1 MIDDGPTV
9 QPSGDYVTSS
19 TLGSVPAVPV
29 REGAALL
36 WVPAGVDPS
45 ALQKQGWNVHS
56 FRDLRD
62 RYITPARSRG
72 TARTSLD
79 NPAKPLL
86 DLLGSTKAFA
96 VVGVSL
102 RTAADL
108 RDLYGFVIE
117 PAYRRELKL
126 LVSSDRDL
134 DELDPQV
141 FVDPV
146 GYGWTL
152 ERLRHI
158 ANRFRLGPSPDG
170 LPPMTPIEALLH
182 QAMRKLGLTPRAQ
195 YGIGPYRADFA
206 FPDWRL
212 IVECDGRQWHDPE
225 RDRRRDIA
233 LRREGWEPLHLTGS
247 EITRDPA
254 ACAARVMREVAAR
267 RATAESDQPPVDI
280 PVRRSWWSRLV
291 AWLRLRLSRT
301 QKDAATP
308 PEPGGGEPAATPVWV
323 ADLDPEQR
331 SAVMSHDG
339 VVQVI
344 APAGSGKT
352 TVLVAR
358 VRELAARGVPPNRIL
373 CCTFNA
379 AAADELQARLHQ
391 AGVEG
396 VDAATFHAVGR
407 RILKQADALR
417 GDPLTTSY
425 GQWRRLAKLAMDATP
440 DGVWIDAPEAK
451 EQISGLKLGRMVT
464 VEEFADVAATPAE
477 RTLAALYGLYEAAL
491 TEQERSDFDDFIFQ
505 AVRLLQRDGDVRR
518 HWQGEYTAVLV
529 DEYQDIEPAQE
540 LLIQILAAPEDLLLC
555 VGDEDQCLYAWRR
568 ASVERVIELDQLYP
582 GLERHALA
590 RNYRC
595 PVRVV
600 DASRSLIARN
610 RRRFPK
616 QILAGRAAPG
626 EITLAGATD
635 LQAQAAHAAR
645 LVRNLDQGQAV
656 VLARTARVLS
666 EIATGL
672 AQAGIRF
679 FGPERIKRR
688 TGEPAVILSYVRLL
702 GSPGQAR
709 PEDVDAVFRVPNRFL
724 PDEAELN
731 VASGLRSGLSFVQ
744 SVTRLRAS
752 EDWRRERLAEGAR
765 LFDELATIQDAAE
778 LIHRLR
784 TDGGLDRHYA
794 DSERLNPTD
803 QSAIDTLAAAEA
815 TATGMGVIEFA
826 DALDYQATIIEQHF
840 DTKGIELAT
849 IHGAKG
855 RQWPLVVVAGVDE
868 QELPHARSLSQGSD
882 PEGEL
887 EGERRLAYV
896 ALTRASDRLVLLH
909 SSDRPSRF
917 IAEAALAIESRPLAS
932 GSAPPIAE
940 QPSAPRPST
949 TPSAR
954 PRFDIPDISSPNQ
967 SAPVSSPRPTSL
979 AEAARRAV
987 LVPATERAGDGS
999 IPCSLPGCIGRVAA
1013 AFVCEARGGFVGL
1026 CPRFE
1031 IHEAI
1036 ATNDAASEAIWVELK
1051 ALSDAARRAWRS
1063 ATVGLSDDGTP
1074 CSLPGCGGLVNAR
1087 YQFELD
1093 GEMVGL
1099 CPQRVLHQA
1108 LARRDASARAALKR
1122 LETESRRNWSRTAF
1136 DGGLD
1141 IRAQLLAEGGIP
1153 CSLPGCDGVVGATY
1167 VVDSSDGEVGVCGL
1181 AAVHERLA
1189 DDDPAVRTELDR
1201 LLSITRRGGRPVR
1214 TTRVGRD
1221 DGTVDGDIEDLP
1233 F

>member
-1 MIDDGPTV
+1 MT
-9 QPSGDYVTSS
+9 STSS
-19 TLGSVPAVPV
+19 ARGSAPGVPD

-36 WVPAGVDPS
+36 WVQADLDPA
-45 ALQKQGWNVHS
+45 ALQKQGWSVYS

-62 RYITPARSRG
+62 QYISPARSRG
-72 TARTSLD
+72 AARTSLH

-86 DLLGSTKAFA
+86 DLLGATKAFA

-134 DELDPQV
+134 DELEPDT

-146 GYGWTL
+146 GYSWTL
-152 ERLRHI
+152 ERLRHV
-158 ANRFRLGPSPDG
+158 AVRFRLGPSPDG
-170 LPPMTPIEALLH
+170 LPPMTPIEALLY
-182 QAMRKLGLTPRAQ
+182 QAMRKLGLAPVAQ

-206 FPDWRL
+206 IPEWRL
-212 IVECDGRQWHDPE
+212 VIECDGRQWHDPD
-225 RDRRRDIA
+225 RDRRRDA
-233 LRREGWEPLHLTGS
+233 VLRRKGWEPLHFGGS
-247 EITRDPA
+247 EITRDPV
-254 ACAARVMREVAAR
+254 ACAARVMREVATR
-267 RATAESDQPPVDI
+267 RGTAESDQPEIAI
-280 PVRRSWWSRLV
+280 PVHRSWWSRLM
-291 AWLRLRLSRT
+291 AWLRLRF
-301 QKDAATP
+301 AASDEASALP
-308 PEPGGGEPAATPVWV
+308 LEQVVGDEPSASPAWV
-323 ADLDPEQR
+323 GDLDPEQR

-358 VRELAARGVPPNRIL
+358 VRELVARGVPPNRIL

-379 AAADELQARLHQ
+379 AAAIELQSRLDQ
-391 AGVEG
+391 AGVDG
-396 VDAATFHAVGR
+396 IDAATFHAVGR
-407 RILKQADALR
+407 RILKRAGGLR
-417 GDPLTTSY
+417 GDPLTMSY
-425 GQWRRLAKLAMDATP
+425 GQWRRLAKLAMDGTTE
-440 DGVWIDAPEAK
+440 GVWIEAPEAK
-451 EQISGLKLGRMVT
+451 EQISSLKLGRMVT
-464 VEEFADVAATPAE
+464 VEEFAEVAATPAE
-477 RTLAALYGLYEAAL
+477 RTLASLYRLYEAELA
-491 TEQERSDFDDFIFQ
+491 EQGRSDFDDFIFQ
-505 AVRLLQRDGDVRR
+505 AVRLLQRDAEVRH

-616 QILAGRAAPG
+616 QILPGRAAPG

-645 LVRNLDQGQAV
+645 LVRDLDQGQAV
-656 VLARTARVLS
+656 VLARTGRVLS
-666 EIATGL
+666 EIAIGL

-702 GSPGQAR
+702 GSPMQAR
-709 PEDVDAVFRVPNRFL
+709 PEDVDTVFRVPNRFL

-731 VASGLRSGLSFVQ
+731 VASGLRSGLSFGQ
-744 SVTRLRAS
+744 SVARLRTG

-765 LFDELATIQDAAE
+765 LFDELANVRDAAE

-784 TDGGLDRHYA
+784 TEGGLDRHYA
-794 DSERLNPTD
+794 DSERFNPTD

-815 TATGMGVIEFA
+815 TATGMGVVEFA
-826 DALDYQATIIEQHF
+826 EALDYQATIIEQHF
-840 DTKGIELAT
+840 DTKGIELST

-855 RQWPLVVVAGVDE
+855 RQWPLVVVAGMDE
-868 QELPHARSLSQGSD
+868 RELPHARSLSGGSD

-896 ALTRASDRLVLLH
+896 ALTRTSDRLVLLH
-909 SSDRPSRF
+909 SSDQPSRF
-917 IAEAALAIESRPLAS
+917 IAEAALAIEPSPV
-932 GSAPPIAE
+932 GSAPMPPPKDGSSSTPPSTSRSTQPRFVIDDLALPSQAAPPSLSQPRPPAE
-940 QPSAPRPST
+940 APRPV
-949 TPSAR
+949 ALM
-954 PRFDIPDISSPNQ
+954 
-967 SAPVSSPRPTSL
+967 PT
-979 AEAARRAV
+979 A
-987 LVPATERAGDGS
+987 ERAGDGS
-999 IPCSLPGCIGRVAA
+999 IPCSLPGCTGRVAA
-1013 AFVCEARGGFVGL
+1013 AFVCETSGAFVGL

-1036 ATNDAASEAIWVELK
+1036 AMNDPACEAIWVELK
-1051 ALSDAARRAWRS
+1051 MLSDAARRAWRS
-1063 ATVGLSDDGTP
+1063 ATVGPSADGTP

-1087 YQFELD
+1087 YLFELD
-1093 GEMVGL
+1093 GQVRGL

-1108 LARRDASARAALKR
+1108 LARRDAAVKAELRR
-1122 LETESRRNWSRTAF
+1122 LETANRRNWSQATA

-1141 IRAQLLAEGGIP
+1141 TRAQLLAEGGIP
-1153 CSLPGCDGVVGATY
+1153 CAVPGCDGVVGASY
-1167 VVDSSDGEVGVCGL
+1167 VVDSPDGGVGVCGL
-1181 AAVHERLA
+1181 GVVHARLA
-1189 DDDPAVRTELDR
+1189 EDDPAVRTELGR
-1201 LLSITRRGGRPVR
+1201 LLSLTGRGSRGPGVTRANRHDE
-1214 TTRVGRD
+1214 TID
-1221 DGTVDGDIEDLP
+1221 VDVEDLP